1 MYKCIPVCT
10 NVSKCVELKGP
21 ILVPT
26 LFLQHINELPD
37 DIICNISIYADDTT
51 LVSNCN
57 QASDMWQQLELV
69 SKLESHLRG
78 DTEIRS
84 VDTVFEVSFSRSS
97 PSSLP
102 YGIAWNTVAIP
113 GLVLLAP
120 TCCWTF
126 TYCLSIRQ
134 RLLPKCSQFRSF
146 L

>member
-69 SKLESHLRG
+69 SKLESHLR
-78 DTEIRS
+78 
-84 VDTVFEVSFSRSS
+84 
-97 PSSLP
+97 
-102 YGIAWNTVAIP
+102 
-113 GLVLLAP
+113 
-120 TCCWTF
+120 
-126 TYCLSIRQ
+126 
-134 RLLPKCSQFRSF
+134 
-146 L
+146 